1 MRVLGACLL
10 AGVVFSSCDRKPPA
24 PATAPA
30 ESPPPNVA
38 APEVETWKSAALKVE
53 EDRGE
58 PVGRQARVE
67 VPGELRHYANRHRFL
82 AIQVAESREQDL
94 PIPSDYAELVHLI
107 QEGGLVEMK
116 PFGDDYVLYGVGD
129 SATAGPFTYYDTQR
143 DVTVPL
149 LGGYDEFEDEH
160 NRLAASIEPVQS
172 QVELWKGERARVP
185 AREKRRR
192 AILLSRIREGEK
204 KIAATKREMSLLA
217 SYYQDYDRRRS
228 LVGKYRALADLA
240 GRLEGRTYDLG
251 NPADRRAFKAR
262 LLSFIRP
269 EARDVILHL
278 AREYKEKFGRPLPVT
293 SLVRTEEYQARLGR
307 AGNPNATTISTA
319 PHTTGL
325 AFDILYKFMSKPE
338 QEGLMGQVARLEDEG
353 RVEALYENL
362 NHIHVFAFAD
372 GQRPNENLIQASLR
386 QVDAELP
393 VAKPAPRKAKRPAV
407 RARKSTKAT
416 PASLKPASRRTSAAG
431 TKRTVPRRA
440 RRAPVTALR

>member
-1 MRVLGACLL
+1 V
-10 AGVVFSSCDRKPPA
+10 PA
-24 PATAPA
+24 PQ
-30 ESPPPNVA
+30 
-38 APEVETWKSAALKVE
+38 VETWKTAARQVE
-53 EDRGE
+53 EARGE
-58 PVGRQARVE
+58 AVGRQARVE
-67 VPGELRHYANRHRFL
+67 VPSELRHYANRHRFL

-94 PIPSDYAELVHLI
+94 PIPSDYTELVHLI
-107 QEGGLVEMK
+107 QQGGLVEMK

-129 SATAGPFTYYDTQR
+129 SATTGPFTYYDAQR
-143 DVTVPL
+143 DVAVPL
-149 LGGYDEFEDEH
+149 LDGYDEFEDEH
-160 NRLAASIEPVQS
+160 DRLSASIEPVQV

-204 KIAATKREMSLLA
+204 RIAATKREMALLA
-217 SYYQDYDRRRS
+217 SYYQDYDRRRL

-240 GRLEGRTYDLG
+240 GSLEGRTYDLRD
-251 NPADRRAFKAR
+251 PADRRAFKAR

-269 EARDVILHL
+269 EARDVILEV
-278 AREYKEKFGRPLPVT
+278 AREYKEASGRPLPVT

-325 AFDILYKFMSKPE
+325 AFDILYKFMSKAE
-338 QEGLMGQVARLEDEG
+338 QERLMGQVARLEDEG

-372 GQRPNENLIQASLR
+372 GQRPNESLIQASLR

-393 VAKPAPRKAKRPAV
+393 VFKPAPRKAKRPAV
-407 RARKSTKAT
+407 RSRKTTKAT
-416 PASLKPASRRTSAAG
+416 PASLKSASRRASPGA
-431 TKRTVPRRA
+431 KRTVRRSPA
-440 RRAPVTALR
+440 RRPPATALR